1 MDNEFIHESQDI
13 VIGNDCGRFVVSVKV
28 EVGSNDMVTLPVA
41 VWNYGAIVS
50 ALIRSRYSENEV
62 EAIMRN
68 LLGKKMDA
76 ENEFEALNTWCNQC
90 KTRAAYLMNLG
101 EKEYDLVSEEWQ
113 ERCKATLEK
122 AKKEKLAAILA
133 YDTSDKVNGFI
144 LNGMLIPWSKNDP
157 NSPNVEKRM
166 GLRQNIADK
175 VALGEKN
182 ISIWLKGMSFT
193 MPCAQAEVL
202 MRSIENYAY
211 ECFNV
216 TAAHKKAVSELT
228 TIEEVE
234 AYDYKAGYPKMLE
247 MSVE

>member
-1 MDNEFIHESQDI
+1 MDNEFMHVSQDI

-28 EVGSNDMVTLPVA
+28 GMGSEDMVTLPVA

-50 ALIRSRYSENEV
+50 ALIRSRYSQSEV

-76 ENEFEALNTWCNQC
+76 SDEFEALTEWCNQC

-133 YDTSDKVNGFI
+133 YDTSSDVNGFM
-144 LNGMLIPWSKNDP
+144 LNGNKVWLDKETRVGLMNSTKITRDLGHDTTTLWFDGYKLEVRCDMAIMLLS
-157 NSPNVEKRM
+157 SLEM
-166 GLRQNIADK
+166 Y
-175 VALGEKN
+175 AL
-182 ISIWLKGMSFT
+182 
-193 MPCAQAEVL
+193 
-202 MRSIENYAY
+202 

-234 AYDYKAGYPKMLE
+234 AYDYKTGYPKQLDIKL
-247 MSVE
+247 

>member
-1 MDNEFIHESQDI
+1 ML
-13 VIGNDCGRFVVSVKV
+13 VRFDAVK
-28 EVGSNDMVTLPVA
+28 DA
-41 VWNYGAIVS
+41 D
-50 ALIRSRYSENEV
+50 
-62 EAIMRN
+62 
-68 LLGKKMDA
+68 MDA
-76 ENEFEALNTWCNQC
+76 YSCVEGSVSES
-90 KTRAAYLMNLG
+90 
-101 EKEYDLVSEEWQ
+101 EYDEQ
-113 ERCKATLEK
+113 EVRREYEAWKQKWAEK
-122 AKKEKLAAILA
+122 ALVLAKKAKIAEIAA

-175 VALGEKN
+175 VALGEEN
-182 ISIWLKGMSFT
+182 IAIWLKGMSFT

-216 TAAHKKAVSELT
+216 TASHKAAVGELT
-228 TIEEVE
+228 TIDEVE

-247 MSVE
+247 MSV

>member
-1 MDNEFIHESQDI
+1 MNENLVNESQDI
-13 VIGNDCGRFVVSVKV
+13 EITYDCGRFVASVKV
-28 EVGSNDMVTLPVA
+28 GMGSEDMVTLPVA
-41 VWNYGAIVS
+41 VWDYDAIVS
-50 ALIRSRYSENEV
+50 ALIRSRYSESEV

-101 EKEYDLVSEEWQ
+101 EKEYDLVSEEWR

-122 AKKEKLAAILA
+122 AKKEKFEAILA
-133 YDTSDKVNGFI
+133 YDTSSDVNGFM
-144 LNGMLIPWSKNDP
+144 LNGNKVWLDKGTRVGLMNSIQITRDMGQDTTTLWFDGYKLEVRCDMAIMLLS
-157 NSPNVEKRM
+157 SLEM
-166 GLRQNIADK
+166 Y
-175 VALGEKN
+175 AL
-182 ISIWLKGMSFT
+182 
-193 MPCAQAEVL
+193 
-202 MRSIENYAY
+202 

-234 AYDYKAGYPKMLE
+234 AYDYKTGYPKQLDINL
-247 MSVE
+247 

>member
-1 MDNEFIHESQDI
+1 MNENLVNESQDI

-28 EVGSNDMVTLPVA
+28 EVGSEDMVTLPVA

-50 ALIRSRYSENEV
+50 ALIRYKYSESEV

-76 ENEFEALNTWCNQC
+76 ADEFEALNTWCNQC

-133 YDTSDKVNGFI
+133 YDTSSDVNGFM
-144 LNGMLIPWSKNDP
+144 LNGNKVWLDKETRVGLMNSTQITRDLGHDTTTLWFDGYKLEVRCDMAIMLLS
-157 NSPNVEKRM
+157 SLEM
-166 GLRQNIADK
+166 Y
-175 VALGEKN
+175 AL
-182 ISIWLKGMSFT
+182 
-193 MPCAQAEVL
+193 
-202 MRSIENYAY
+202 

-234 AYDYKAGYPKMLE
+234 AYDYKTGYPKQLDIKL
-247 MSVE
+247 

>member
-1 MDNEFIHESQDI
+1 MNENLVNESQDI
-13 VIGNDCGRFVVSVKV
+13 EITYDCGRFVASVKV
-28 EVGSNDMVTLPVA
+28 GMGSERMVTLPVA
-41 VWNYGAIVS
+41 VWDYDAIVS
-50 ALIRSRYSENEV
+50 ALIRSRYSESEV

-101 EKEYDLVSEEWQ
+101 EKEYDLVSEEWR

-122 AKKEKLAAILA
+122 AKKEKLEAILA
-133 YDTSDKVNGFI
+133 YDTSSDVNGFM
-144 LNGMLIPWSKNDP
+144 LNGNKVWLDKGTRLGLMNSIQITRDMGQDTTTLWFDGYKLEVRCDMAIMLLS
-157 NSPNVEKRM
+157 SLEM
-166 GLRQNIADK
+166 Y
-175 VALGEKN
+175 AL
-182 ISIWLKGMSFT
+182 
-193 MPCAQAEVL
+193 
-202 MRSIENYAY
+202 

-234 AYDYKAGYPKMLE
+234 AYDYKTGYPKQLDIKL
-247 MSVE
+247 

>member
-1 MDNEFIHESQDI
+1 MNENLVNESQDI
-13 VIGNDCGRFVVSVKV
+13 EITYDCGRFVASVKV
-28 EVGSNDMVTLPVA
+28 GMGSDRMVTLPVA

-50 ALIRSRYSENEV
+50 ALIRSRYSQSEV

-101 EKEYDLVSEEWQ
+101 EKEYDLVSEEWR

-133 YDTSDKVNGFI
+133 YDTSSDVNGFM
-144 LNGMLIPWSKNDP
+144 LNGNKVWLDKGTRVGLMNSIQITRDMGQDTTTLWFDGYKLEVRCDMAIMLLS
-157 NSPNVEKRM
+157 SLEM
-166 GLRQNIADK
+166 Y
-175 VALGEKN
+175 AL
-182 ISIWLKGMSFT
+182 
-193 MPCAQAEVL
+193 
-202 MRSIENYAY
+202 

-216 TAAHKKAVSELT
+216 TEAHKKAVSELT

-234 AYDYKAGYPKMLE
+234 AYDYKKGYPKQLDINL
-247 MSVE
+247 

>member
-1 MDNEFIHESQDI
+1 MNENLVNESQDI
-13 VIGNDCGRFVVSVKV
+13 EITYDCGRFVASVKV
-28 EVGSNDMVTLPVA
+28 GMGSERMVTLPVA

-50 ALIRSRYSENEV
+50 ALIRSRYSESEV

-76 ENEFEALNTWCNQC
+76 ENEFEVLNTWCNQC
-90 KTRAAYLMNLG
+90 KNRAAYLMNLG

-133 YDTSDKVNGFI
+133 YDTSSDVNGFM
-144 LNGMLIPWSKNDP
+144 LNGNKVWLDKETRVGLMNSTQITRDMGHDTTTLWFDGYKLEVRCDMAIMLLS
-157 NSPNVEKRM
+157 SLEM
-166 GLRQNIADK
+166 Y
-175 VALGEKN
+175 AL
-182 ISIWLKGMSFT
+182 
-193 MPCAQAEVL
+193 
-202 MRSIENYAY
+202 

-234 AYDYKAGYPKMLE
+234 AYDYKTGYPKQLDIKL
-247 MSVE
+247 

>member
-1 MDNEFIHESQDI
+1 MNENLVNESQDI
-13 VIGNDCGRFVVSVKV
+13 EITYDCGRFVASVKV
-28 EVGSNDMVTLPVA
+28 GMGSERMVTLPVA
-41 VWNYGAIVS
+41 VWNYDAIVS
-50 ALIRSRYSENEV
+50 ALIRSRYSQSDV

-101 EKEYDLVSEEWQ
+101 EKEYDLVSEEWR

-122 AKKEKLAAILA
+122 AKKEKLEAILA
-133 YDTSDKVNGFI
+133 YDTSSDVNGFM
-144 LNGMLIPWSKNDP
+144 LNGNKVWLDKGTRLGLMNSIQITRDMGQDTTTMWFDGYKLEVRCDMAIMLLS
-157 NSPNVEKRM
+157 SLEM
-166 GLRQNIADK
+166 Y
-175 VALGEKN
+175 AL
-182 ISIWLKGMSFT
+182 
-193 MPCAQAEVL
+193 
-202 MRSIENYAY
+202 

-234 AYDYKAGYPKMLE
+234 AYDYKTGYPKQLDINI
-247 MSVE
+247 

>member
-1 MDNEFIHESQDI
+1 MNENLVNESQDI
-13 VIGNDCGRFVVSVKV
+13 EITYDCGRFVASVKV
-28 EVGSNDMVTLPVA
+28 GMGSDRMVTLPVA

-50 ALIRSRYSENEV
+50 ALIRSRYSQSEV

-76 ENEFEALNTWCNQC
+76 ENEFEALTEWCNQC

-101 EKEYDLVSEEWQ
+101 EKEYDLVSEEWR

-133 YDTSDKVNGFI
+133 YDTSSDVNGFM
-144 LNGMLIPWSKNDP
+144 LNGNKVWLDKGTRVGLMNSIQITRDMGQDTTTMWFDGYKLEVRCDMAIMLLS
-157 NSPNVEKRM
+157 SLEM
-166 GLRQNIADK
+166 Y
-175 VALGEKN
+175 AL
-182 ISIWLKGMSFT
+182 
-193 MPCAQAEVL
+193 
-202 MRSIENYAY
+202 

-234 AYDYKAGYPKMLE
+234 AYDYKTGYPKQLDINL
-247 MSVE
+247 

>member
-1 MDNEFIHESQDI
+1 MNENLVNESQDI
-13 VIGNDCGRFVVSVKV
+13 EITYDCGRFVASVKV
-28 EVGSNDMVTLPVA
+28 GMGSDRMVTLPVA

-50 ALIRSRYSENEV
+50 ALIRSRYSQSEV

-76 ENEFEALNTWCNQC
+76 ADEFEALNTWCNKC

-101 EKEYDLVSEEWQ
+101 EKEYDLVSEEWR

-122 AKKEKLAAILA
+122 AKKEKLEAILA
-133 YDTSDKVNGFI
+133 YDTSSDVNGFM
-144 LNGMLIPWSKNDP
+144 LNGNKVWLDKGTRVGLMNSIQITRDMGQDTTTLWFDGYKLEVRCDMAIMLLS
-157 NSPNVEKRM
+157 SLEM
-166 GLRQNIADK
+166 Y
-175 VALGEKN
+175 AL
-182 ISIWLKGMSFT
+182 
-193 MPCAQAEVL
+193 
-202 MRSIENYAY
+202 

-234 AYDYKAGYPKMLE
+234 AYDYKTGYPKQLDINL
-247 MSVE
+247 

>member
-1 MDNEFIHESQDI
+1 MNENLVNESQDI
-13 VIGNDCGRFVVSVKV
+13 EITYDCGRFVASVKV
-28 EVGSNDMVTLPVA
+28 GMGSERMVTLPVA

-50 ALIRSRYSENEV
+50 ALIRSRYSQSEV

-76 ENEFEALNTWCNQC
+76 ADEFEALTEWCNQC

-133 YDTSDKVNGFI
+133 YDTSSDVNGFM
-144 LNGMLIPWSKNDP
+144 LNGNKVWLDKETRVGLMNSTQITRDMGQDTTTMWFDGYKLEVRCDMAIMLLS
-157 NSPNVEKRM
+157 SLEM
-166 GLRQNIADK
+166 Y
-175 VALGEKN
+175 AL
-182 ISIWLKGMSFT
+182 
-193 MPCAQAEVL
+193 
-202 MRSIENYAY
+202 

-234 AYDYKAGYPKMLE
+234 AYDYKTGYPKQLDINL
-247 MSVE
+247 

>member
-1 MDNEFIHESQDI
+1 MNENLVNESQDI
-13 VIGNDCGRFVVSVKV
+13 EITYDCGRFVASVKV
-28 EVGSNDMVTLPVA
+28 GMGSERMVTLPVA
-41 VWNYGAIVS
+41 VWDYDAVVS
-50 ALIRSRYSENEV
+50 ALIRSRYSESEA

-113 ERCKATLEK
+113 ERCKTTLEK

-133 YDTSDKVNGFI
+133 YDTSSDVNGFI
-144 LNGMLIPWSKNDP
+144 LNGNKVWLDKETRVGLMNSTQITRDMGQDTTTLWFDGYKLEVRCDMAIMLLS
-157 NSPNVEKRM
+157 SLEM
-166 GLRQNIADK
+166 Y
-175 VALGEKN
+175 AL
-182 ISIWLKGMSFT
+182 
-193 MPCAQAEVL
+193 
-202 MRSIENYAY
+202 

-234 AYDYKAGYPKMLE
+234 AYDYKTGYPKQLDINL
-247 MSVE
+247 

>member
-1 MDNEFIHESQDI
+1 MNENLVNESQDI
-13 VIGNDCGRFVVSVKV
+13 EITYDCGRFVASVKV
-28 EVGSNDMVTLPVA
+28 GMGSDRMVTLPVA

-50 ALIRSRYSENEV
+50 ALIRIRYSESDV

-101 EKEYDLVSEEWQ
+101 EKEYDLVSEEWR

-122 AKKEKLAAILA
+122 AKKEKLEAILA
-133 YDTSDKVNGFI
+133 YDTSSDVNGFM
-144 LNGMLIPWSKNDP
+144 LNGNKVWLDKGTRVGLMNSIQITRDMGQDTTTLWFDGYKLEVRCDMAIMLLS
-157 NSPNVEKRM
+157 SLEM
-166 GLRQNIADK
+166 Y
-175 VALGEKN
+175 AL
-182 ISIWLKGMSFT
+182 
-193 MPCAQAEVL
+193 
-202 MRSIENYAY
+202 

-234 AYDYKAGYPKMLE
+234 AYDYKTGYPKQLDINL
-247 MSVE
+247 

>member
-1 MDNEFIHESQDI
+1 MDNEFMHESQI

-28 EVGSNDMVTLPVA
+28 GMGSEDMVTLPVA

-50 ALIRSRYSENEV
+50 ALIRSRYSQSQV

-76 ENEFEALNTWCNQC
+76 ADEFEALTEWCNQC

-133 YDTSDKVNGFI
+133 YDTSSDVNGFM
-144 LNGMLIPWSKNDP
+144 LNGNKVWLDKETRVGLMNSTQITRDLGHDTTTLWFDGYKLEVRCDMAIMLLS
-157 NSPNVEKRM
+157 SLEM
-166 GLRQNIADK
+166 Y
-175 VALGEKN
+175 AL
-182 ISIWLKGMSFT
+182 
-193 MPCAQAEVL
+193 
-202 MRSIENYAY
+202 

-234 AYDYKAGYPKMLE
+234 AYDYKTGYPKQLDIKL
-247 MSVE
+247 

>member
-1 MDNEFIHESQDI
+1 MNENLVNESQDI
-13 VIGNDCGRFVVSVKV
+13 EITYDCGRFVASVKV
-28 EVGSNDMVTLPVA
+28 GMGSDRMVTLPVA
-41 VWNYGAIVS
+41 VWDYDAIVS
-50 ALIRSRYSENEV
+50 ALIRSRYSQSEV

-76 ENEFEALNTWCNQC
+76 ADEFEALTEWCNQC

-101 EKEYDLVSEEWQ
+101 EKEYDLVSEEWR

-133 YDTSDKVNGFI
+133 YDTSSDVNGFM
-144 LNGMLIPWSKNDP
+144 LNGNKVWLDKGTRVGLMNSIQITRDMGQDTTTLWFDGYKLEVRCDMAIMLLS
-157 NSPNVEKRM
+157 SLEM
-166 GLRQNIADK
+166 Y
-175 VALGEKN
+175 AL
-182 ISIWLKGMSFT
+182 
-193 MPCAQAEVL
+193 
-202 MRSIENYAY
+202 

-234 AYDYKAGYPKMLE
+234 AYDYKTGYPKQLDINL
-247 MSVE
+247 

>member
-1 MDNEFIHESQDI
+1 MNENLVNESQDI
-13 VIGNDCGRFVVSVKV
+13 EITYDCGRFVASVKV
-28 EVGSNDMVTLPVA
+28 GMGSDRMVTLPVA

-50 ALIRSRYSENEV
+50 ALIRSRYSQSEV

-76 ENEFEALNTWCNQC
+76 ENEFEALTEWCNQC

-101 EKEYDLVSEEWQ
+101 EKEYDLVSEEWR

-133 YDTSDKVNGFI
+133 YDTSSDVNGFM
-144 LNGMLIPWSKNDP
+144 LNGNKVWLDKETRVGLMNSTQITRDMGQDTTTLWFDGYKLEVRCDMAIMLLS
-157 NSPNVEKRM
+157 SLEM
-166 GLRQNIADK
+166 Y
-175 VALGEKN
+175 AL
-182 ISIWLKGMSFT
+182 
-193 MPCAQAEVL
+193 
-202 MRSIENYAY
+202 

-234 AYDYKAGYPKMLE
+234 AYDYKTGYPKQLDINL
-247 MSVE
+247 

>member
-1 MDNEFIHESQDI
+1 MNENLVNESQDI
-13 VIGNDCGRFVVSVKV
+13 EITYDCGRFVASVKV
-28 EVGSNDMVTLPVA
+28 GMGSDRMVTLPVA

-50 ALIRSRYSENEV
+50 ALIRIRYSESDV

-101 EKEYDLVSEEWQ
+101 EKEYDLVSEEWR

-122 AKKEKLAAILA
+122 AKKEKLEAILA
-133 YDTSDKVNGFI
+133 YDTSSDVNGFM
-144 LNGMLIPWSKNDP
+144 LNGNKVWLDKETRVGLM
-157 NSPNVEKRM
+157 NSTT
-166 GLRQNIADK
+166 IAKSVGQKTTTLWLGSMKLVVDCDK
-175 VALGEKN
+175 AIQLLSALE
-182 ISIWLKGMSFT
+182 M
-193 MPCAQAEVL
+193 
-202 MRSIENYAY
+202 YALD
-211 ECFNV
+211 CFNV
-216 TAAHKKAVSELT
+216 TASHKQAVSKLK

-247 MSVE
+247 MSI

>member
-76 ENEFEALNTWCNQC
+76 ADEFEALTEWCNQC
-90 KTRAAYLMNLG
+90 KARAAYLMNLG

-122 AKKEKLAAILA
+122 AKKAKLEAILA
-133 YDTSDKVNGFI
+133 YDTSSDVNGFM
-144 LNGMLIPWSKNDP
+144 LNGNKVWLDKETRVGLMNSTQITRDMGNDTTTLWFDGYKLEVRCDMAIMLLS
-157 NSPNVEKRM
+157 SLEM
-166 GLRQNIADK
+166 Y
-175 VALGEKN
+175 AL
-182 ISIWLKGMSFT
+182 
-193 MPCAQAEVL
+193 
-202 MRSIENYAY
+202 

-234 AYDYKAGYPKMLE
+234 AYDYKTGYPKQLNIDL
-247 MSVE
+247 

>member
-1 MDNEFIHESQDI
+1 MNENLVNESQDI
-13 VIGNDCGRFVVSVKV
+13 EITYDCGRFVASVKV
-28 EVGSNDMVTLPVA
+28 GMGSDRMVTLPVA

-50 ALIRSRYSENEV
+50 ALIRIRYSESDV

-101 EKEYDLVSEEWQ
+101 EKEYDLVSEEWR

-133 YDTSDKVNGFI
+133 YDTSSDVNGFI
-144 LNGMLIPWSKNDP
+144 LNGNKVWLDKETRVGLM
-157 NSPNVEKRM
+157 NSTT
-166 GLRQNIADK
+166 IAKSVGQKTTTLWLGSIKLVVDCDK
-175 VALGEKN
+175 AIQLLSALE
-182 ISIWLKGMSFT
+182 M
-193 MPCAQAEVL
+193 
-202 MRSIENYAY
+202 YALD
-211 ECFNV
+211 CFNV
-216 TAAHKKAVSELT
+216 TASHKQAVSELT

-234 AYDYKAGYPKMLE
+234 NYDYKVGYPKMLE
-247 MSVE
+247 MSI

>member
-1 MDNEFIHESQDI
+1 MKANFVKTFIPVKDFVAEEK
-13 VIGNDCGRFVVSVKV
+13 VGNKILVRFDAVK
-28 EVGSNDMVTLPVA
+28 DA
-41 VWNYGAIVS
+41 D
-50 ALIRSRYSENEV
+50 
-62 EAIMRN
+62 
-68 LLGKKMDA
+68 MDA
-76 ENEFEALNTWCNQC
+76 YSCVEGSVFES
-90 KTRAAYLMNLG
+90 
-101 EKEYDLVSEEWQ
+101 EYDEQ
-113 ERCKATLEK
+113 EMRREYEAWKQKWADKALALAKK
-122 AKKEKLAAILA
+122 AKIAEIAA

-175 VALGEKN
+175 VALGEEN
-182 ISIWLKGMSFT
+182 IAIWLKGMSFT

-216 TAAHKKAVSELT
+216 TASHKAAVGELT

-247 MSVE
+247 MSV

>member
-1 MDNEFIHESQDI
+1 MNENLVNESQDI
-13 VIGNDCGRFVVSVKV
+13 EITYDCGRFVASVKV
-28 EVGSNDMVTLPVA
+28 GMGSDRMVTLPVA

-50 ALIRSRYSENEV
+50 ALIRSRYSQSEV

-76 ENEFEALNTWCNQC
+76 ADKFEALTEWCNQC

-133 YDTSDKVNGFI
+133 YDTSSDVNGFM
-144 LNGMLIPWSKNDP
+144 LNGNKVWLDKETRVGLMNSTQITRDMGQDTTTLWFDGYKLEVRCDMAIMLLS
-157 NSPNVEKRM
+157 SLEM
-166 GLRQNIADK
+166 Y
-175 VALGEKN
+175 AL
-182 ISIWLKGMSFT
+182 
-193 MPCAQAEVL
+193 
-202 MRSIENYAY
+202 

-216 TAAHKKAVSELT
+216 TAAHKKAVSELN

-234 AYDYKAGYPKMLE
+234 AYDYKTGYPKQLDIKL
-247 MSVE
+247 

>member
-1 MDNEFIHESQDI
+1 MHEEQDI
-13 VIGNDCGRFVVSVKV
+13 VIGNDCGRFVVNVKV
-28 EVGSNDMVTLPVA
+28 GMGSEDMVTLPVA

-50 ALIRSRYSENEV
+50 ALIRYKYSENEV

-76 ENEFEALNTWCNQC
+76 ADEFEALTEWCNQC

-122 AKKEKLAAILA
+122 AKKEKLASILA
-133 YDTSDKVNGFI
+133 YDTSSDVNGFM
-144 LNGMLIPWSKNDP
+144 LNGNKVWLDKETRVGLMNSTQITRDLGHDTTTLWFDGYKLEVRCDMAIMLLS
-157 NSPNVEKRM
+157 SLEM
-166 GLRQNIADK
+166 Y
-175 VALGEKN
+175 AL
-182 ISIWLKGMSFT
+182 
-193 MPCAQAEVL
+193 
-202 MRSIENYAY
+202 

-234 AYDYKAGYPKMLE
+234 AYDYKTGYPKQLDIKL
-247 MSVE
+247 

>member
-1 MDNEFIHESQDI
+1 MNENLVNESQDI
-13 VIGNDCGRFVVSVKV
+13 EITYDCGRFVASVKV
-28 EVGSNDMVTLPVA
+28 GMGSDSMVTLPVA

-50 ALIRSRYSENEV
+50 ALIRSRYSESEV

-133 YDTSDKVNGFI
+133 YDISSDVNGFM
-144 LNGMLIPWSKNDP
+144 LNGNKVWLDKETRVGLMNSTQITRDMGHDTTTLWFDGYKLEVRCDMAIMLLS
-157 NSPNVEKRM
+157 SLEM
-166 GLRQNIADK
+166 Y
-175 VALGEKN
+175 AL
-182 ISIWLKGMSFT
+182 
-193 MPCAQAEVL
+193 
-202 MRSIENYAY
+202 

-228 TIEEVE
+228 TIEEVD
-234 AYDYKAGYPKMLE
+234 AYDYKTGYPKQLDIKL
-247 MSVE
+247 